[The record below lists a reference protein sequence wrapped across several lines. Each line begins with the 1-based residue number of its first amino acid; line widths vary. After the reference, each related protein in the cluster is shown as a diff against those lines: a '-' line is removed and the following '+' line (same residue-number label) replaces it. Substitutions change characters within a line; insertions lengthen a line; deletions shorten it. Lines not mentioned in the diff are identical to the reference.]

1 MNTIKILRYRL
12 EKLRTTPRVYSRRGA
27 LWELDPKDWL
37 DRKLIADLPYE
48 KKQLARFIS
57 MAERARPVRFFDIGA
72 NWGLYAIQLAQ
83 ALPGMTIDCFE
94 PVAATCA
101 RLARNLHLNDLDGR
115 VTVHEVACSDVS
127 GEATIAISPG
137 SFCISSLSASEEEAI
152 ERKLLPAETV
162 RLARFD
168 DMIAVAGE
176 RLLFKVDVEGH
187 ETKALAGMARTLRN
201 NSCFLQIETRTRNR
215 EIVEATMS
223 AAGYRL
229 TGEIKEDLY
238 FEI

>member
-1 MNTIKILRYRL
+1 M
-12 EKLRTTPRVYSRRGA
+12 
-27 LWELDPKDWL
+27 
-37 DRKLIADLPYE
+37 
-48 KKQLARFIS
+48 
-57 MAERARPVRFFDIGA
+57 
-72 NWGLYAIQLAQ
+72 
-83 ALPGMTIDCFE
+83 
-94 PVAATCA
+94 
-101 RLARNLHLNDLDGR
+101 
-115 VTVHEVACSDVS
+115 
-127 GEATIAISPG
+127 
-137 SFCISSLSASEEEAI
+137 
-152 ERKLLPAETV
+152 